1 MAVTVST
8 GDKPTKPASTSSKAT
23 TEVDKKFPARGLGR
37 LMKARQE
44 FGNIAKNKS
53 NPFFSSKYVDLAGVI
68 EHTFGTL
75 ASNDILVQQTLIA
88 TGELEVPFPY
98 VLQTSLYD
106 TTTENLL
113 DSMVYPII
121 CKDYKDPQKVGGA
134 LTYARRYS
142 LLTILGLAAEDDD
155 GNLAS
160 QPSKEPKEPKE
171 AKEAK
176 ETKEAAPSKASL
188 VAEIQRKFG
197 VKDAD
202 DLKALTSKVFGEKKA
217 VTTFGVLEADDLN
230 VILNSADVPAM

>member
-8 GDKPTKPASTSSKAT
+8 GDKPTKPASTSPKAT
-23 TEVDKKFPARGLGR
+23 TGEDKKLPARGLGR

-75 ASNDILVQQTLIA
+75 ASNDILVQQTLIS

-171 AKEAK
+171 AKE
-176 ETKEAAPSKASL
+176 TKEAGPSKANL

-217 VTTFGVLEADDLN
+217 VTTFAVLEADDLN